1 MTANAI
7 EGAFKYAEEKTNAR
21 VGMKI
26 IPKLEELE
34 IRITFQWRKV
44 FISYHHN
51 KEKVEFYSYS
61 LLRTG

>member
-26 IPKLEELE
+26 TLKLEELE
-34 IRITFQWRKV
+34 NQNH
-44 FISYHHN
+44 ISV
-51 KEKVEFYSYS
+51 EKGFHFLSP
-61 LLRTG
+61 